1 MTFSLIQLFVESSYS
16 NNSVSLCSV
25 RSVQVPALH
34 NNHELAST
42 PTDDQAFRLKSHNC
56 WKDWVMPSQSPFS
69 LIDDNSKPS
78 KVQHLY
84 STVLT
89 HYFPPPSMARSDTV
103 TLNLLPLPLF
113 LFRYWTSDTSRAL
126 SGCSPSNVDVP
137 QALSTAFFD
146 IMLIVGNRTEKRE
159 VGESKENNTD
169 ADIGVLV
176 TLAEAE

>member
-1 MTFSLIQLFVESSYS
+1 MTDVV
-16 NNSVSLCSV
+16 VS
-25 RSVQVPALH
+25 Q
-34 NNHELAST
+34 
-42 PTDDQAFRLKSHNC
+42 
-56 WKDWVMPSQSPFS
+56 

-103 TLNLLPLPLF
+103 TLDLLPLPLF

-146 IMLIVGNRTEKRE
+146 IMLIVGNWYSHAPIRLCC
-159 VGESKENNTD
+159 
-169 ADIGVLV
+169 GVII
-176 TLAEAE
+176 